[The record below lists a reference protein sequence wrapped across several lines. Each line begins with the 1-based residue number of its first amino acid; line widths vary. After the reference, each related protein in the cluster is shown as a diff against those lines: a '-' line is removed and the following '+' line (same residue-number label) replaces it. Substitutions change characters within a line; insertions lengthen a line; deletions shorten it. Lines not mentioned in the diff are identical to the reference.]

1 MDFSTQHKKAAASF
15 VAAPAKAWLLL
26 SLASCLITLSSCSL
40 SEPSAL
46 QTSNPPTSEQ
56 VAEPVETRPALS
68 FLRTE
73 GNRIVD
79 ENGDT
84 VILRGCNIGG
94 WLLIEPWIPSLDRQP
109 GYKKEFE
116 TEKEIWDLLG
126 KRFGEEKKQELIRT
140 YRTHFFTERDV
151 QRIAELGMNSI
162 RVPIWWRAVT
172 QPEYGGD
179 ITWLDNLIEWC
190 RNAGVYVIIDLQGA
204 PGGQAEE
211 SANVGEPAHG
221 GALWRDQKN
230 KDLTVE
236 WWSFIAERYRDE
248 PVVAMYD
255 LLNEGTATPRYD
267 DLVDLYDRLYR
278 EIRKVDPNHILVME
292 DVWGFHRL
300 PRASDM
306 GWSNVVYS
314 FHVYAR
320 EMDNALEG
328 AMRELA
334 AFNRTALY
342 HGLPIYVGEFNTI
355 QMKKGGADGF
365 LLWRDVFEYY
375 GWSWNFWTWRKIED
389 NWTINWGVCGYYDDP
404 PVPDLLNDSFEHIR
418 DCFKKMDSKY
428 SQENAMLAAALRAPS
443 RWPDES
449 AIPLPVPGAKLLT
462 LRSAYLLPANNGAMI
477 AEWGYTVPNAGFWKQ
492 GDTIVWRFDIEKDGV
507 YEIGIRMA
515 NDADGNVVA
524 LWIDG
529 ARATDIAL
537 PNTRGWRSYRNHRL
551 GRFRLAAGTHTLE
564 LGQADESGSFVNLQY
579 AWIASSSG
587 NAEELRETELRLGPA
602 TMAPLPEKS
611 AIRVEWLNNPPN
623 IGNWDPG
630 QSISWNIALTQ
641 PRRYTVEA
649 VYATPHTDSSL
660 RVTIGSK
667 EGGITLPPT
676 AGWQEFATAT
686 LGTVYLDAGDHTI
699 TATWRV
705 PRRTHTGNLRLIRLV
720 ETPSQL

>member
-1 MDFSTQHKKAAASF
+1 MSHSRINM
-15 VAAPAKAWLLL
+15 L
-26 SLASCLITLSSCSL
+26 SIFFCVICVVLSACSL
-40 SEPSAL
+40 REPPGSETSAHTE
-46 QTSNPPTSEQ
+46 TS
-56 VAEPVETRPALS
+56 VETQPRPALS
-68 FLRTE
+68 FLRTD
-73 GNRIVD
+73 GDRIVD
-79 ENGDT
+79 ANGET

-94 WLLIEPWIPSLDRQP
+94 WLLIEPWIPGLDRQP

-179 ITWLDNLIEWC
+179 IAYLDNLIEWC
-190 RNAGVYVIIDLQGA
+190 RKAGVYVIIDLQGA

-230 KDLTVE
+230 KDMTVE

-278 EIRKVDPNHILVME
+278 EIRKVDPSHILVME

-320 EMDNALEG
+320 EMESALEG

-365 LLWRDVFEYY
+365 LLWRNVFEYY
-375 GWSWNFWTWRKIED
+375 GWSWNFWTWKKIEE
-389 NWTINWGVCGYYDDP
+389 NRTINWGACGFYETP
-404 PVPDLLNDSFEHIR
+404 PIPDLLNDPFERIR
-418 DCFKKMDSKY
+418 ECFKKMESSH
-428 SQENAMLAAALRAPS
+428 SQEHPMLVAALRAPTPWNDDS
-443 RWPDES
+443 TIEPP
-449 AIPLPVPGAKLLT
+449 APHAKLLT
-462 LRSAYLLPANNGAMI
+462 LRTAYILPFGDHAAI
-477 AEWGYTVPNAGFWKQ
+477 AEWGYDVPNIGFWKKN
-492 GDTIVWRFDIEKDGV
+492 DTVAWRFEVEKEGV

-515 NDADGNVVA
+515 NDADGNVAA

-537 PNTRGWRSYRNHRL
+537 PNTRGWRTYRNHKL
-551 GRFRLAAGTHTLE
+551 GRFRLTAGTHTLE
-564 LGQADESGSFVNLQY
+564 IGQADPQDSFVNLQY
-579 AWIASSSG
+579 VWFVPTSG
-587 NAEELRETELRLGPA
+587 SADPLRENEIRLSPVN
-602 TMAPLPEKS
+602 MAPLPHQS

-630 QSISWNIALTQ
+630 QSISWNISLARA
-641 PRRYTVEA
+641 RRYNIEA
-649 VYATPHTDSSL
+649 VYATPNEESSL
-660 RVTIGSK
+660 RITVGGK
-667 EGGITLPPT
+667 ESGIKLPPT
-676 AGWQEFATAT
+676 TGWHEYGTAM
-686 LGTVYLDAGDHTI
+686 LGTVDIPAGEHVL
-699 TATWRV
+699 TATWRL
-705 PRRTHTGNLRLIRLV
+705 PRRTHTGNLRMIRLV
-720 ETPSQL
+720 EISSMDGRATQ